1 MPDTPYQLTDEQQ
14 QRLRHFTQIKLSDT
28 IDEFI
33 SGSFL
38 VTDDLVDSDDWD
50 EINRRKASAL
60 TYILSQL

>member
-14 QRLRHFTQIKLSDT
+14 QRLRHFAQIKLSAT

-38 VTDDLVDSDDWD
+38 VSDDLIDSDDWH

-60 TYILSQL
+60 TYILSHL